1 MDESVVYSRKILDV
15 FKDKLQEWERV
26 GDRGRH
32 FYRIPDFED
41 WMRRTEKRI
50 GQRSSNTELLLRALE
65 PKAKQYGKQFPLQA
79 DKVLKGDRTCLL
91 VFGVLLQQDLGYLI
105 DIFRDAYIVDKT
117 LEISSN
123 YHNELRYVLGRK
135 GGSESADTIIEK
147 FEAAKWAFC
156 SPQLRLNMEG
166 IFEACGYILPFCRR
180 ETVNEKGGTASVDQV
195 AVQEEQVPKELRKV
209 LEKAWYK
216 DKDFGPVSLIC
227 QSFGLGLTR
236 MPVLSNGFEDL

>member
-1 MDESVVYSRKILDV
+1 ML
-15 FKDKLQEWERV
+15 F
-26 GDRGRH
+26 
-32 FYRIPDFED
+32 
-41 WMRRTEKRI
+41 
-50 GQRSSNTELLLRALE
+50 RS
-65 PKAKQYGKQFPLQA
+65 
-79 DKVLKGDRTCLL
+79 
-91 VFGVLLQQDLGYLI
+91 LGYLI